1 MKRKL
6 TDREFDRIVQ
16 RAIRRLPEEIRQH
29 LKNIMISVQ
38 DRPSADLL
46 EEMGYGPDET
56 LLGLYDGT
64 SLLERSPNEPPLYP
78 DTIFLFQEPLEECCE
93 TPEELEE
100 EIEITVVHEIA
111 HYLGMDEEW
120 LIELG
125 YD

>member
-1 MKRKL
+1 LKRKL